1 MNQLKTNKFKGYLKV
16 WAAPISLLIFLFL
29 FGALGYRFTEG
40 WDWGDCL
47 WMVLITITTIGFGEV
62 EVLSSAGRIITFLI
76 IGGGLFVVQLTLQ
89 RFIQLSEL
97 GYFIKLEE
105 LRLRRLIRRMKNHVI
120 ICGYGR
126 TGREIADQLK
136 SEKISTLIIEN
147 DSTRKTEAEE
157 KGFNVLLADA
167 TMDETLL
174 LAGVKNCRSLVVT
187 LPNDAAN
194 LYVVLSAKA
203 LNDACRLIARAAN
216 EEAASKLKLAG
227 ADAVVSPYVA
237 AGRTMAASA
246 LRPIAVDF
254 IDLLAGSDCEIE
266 EFKLSDDID
275 KIDIYKSQHENVI
288 DFSRRGDALL
298 LATGSTIP
306 RDLNIEGRNFDG
318 IHFAMEYLTA
328 NTKKIL
334 NPDDDLKYIS
344 AKNKDVIVIGGGDT
358 GTDCIGTALRQDCKS
373 LVNFELLPQPPSERT
388 DNNPWPSWPR
398 VLRTEY
404 GHEEAISKFGSD
416 PRAYKLSSKK
426 FLGDRNNKLKG
437 IITEQVNLINGKIT
451 AIPDTQ
457 KEWKADLIFLAM
469 GFLGPE
475 HMLSDYLD
483 INYDERKNY
492 QATYGKYKTNQNKIF
507 AAGDCRRGQSL
518 VVNAINE
525 GREVA
530 REIDIF
536 LMGQTQLP

>member
-1 MNQLKTNKFKGYLKV
+1 MIQIKTNKFKGYLKV

-29 FGALGYRFTEG
+29 FGAIGYRITEG

-126 TGREIADQLK
+126 TGKEIADQLN
-136 SEKISTLIIEN
+136 SEKISTLIIEI
-147 DSTRKTEAEE
+147 DSSRKTEAEE
-157 KGFNVLLADA
+157 KGYDVLLADA

-203 LNDACRLIARAAN
+203 LNESCRLIARAAN
-216 EEAASKLKLAG
+216 EEAANKLKLAG

-266 EFKLSDDID
+266 EFKLTENID
-275 KIDIYKSQHENVI
+275 KLDSFISETDKVF
-288 DFSRRGDALL
+288 DFSNRHEALL
-298 LATGSTIP
+298 LATKVTGQL
-306 RDLNIEGRNFDG
+306 R
-318 IHFAMEYLTA
+318 A
-328 NTKKIL
+328 NPIDRV
-334 NPDDDLKYIS
+334 PIS
-344 AKNKDVIVIGGGDT
+344 PGMI
-358 GTDCIGTALRQDCKS
+358 
-373 LVNFELLPQPPSERT
+373 
-388 DNNPWPSWPR
+388 
-398 VLRTEY
+398 
-404 GHEEAISKFGSD
+404 
-416 PRAYKLSSKK
+416 
-426 FLGDRNNKLKG
+426 
-437 IITEQVNLINGKIT
+437 
-451 AIPDTQ
+451 
-457 KEWKADLIFLAM
+457 LIFLGSQGQLERIRAR
-469 GFLGPE
+469 FN
-475 HMLSDYLD
+475 D
-483 INYDERKNY
+483 ILEKPN
-492 QATYGKYKTNQNKIF
+492 I
-507 AAGDCRRGQSL
+507 
-518 VVNAINE
+518 
-525 GREVA
+525 
-530 REIDIF
+530 
-536 LMGQTQLP
+536 